1 MSLIKKEKKTEKS
14 EITVVRRGLSA
25 LRRNKN
31 KELKTFCKCGEKTK
45 SIQISLM
52 TKVVLLYPS
61 PPRRQRCAKNNNYS
75 ISDGDNNSRDQ
86 LVLNTHYILLKTHL
100 RDEKSKH

>member
-75 ISDGDNNSRDQ
+75 ISDQ